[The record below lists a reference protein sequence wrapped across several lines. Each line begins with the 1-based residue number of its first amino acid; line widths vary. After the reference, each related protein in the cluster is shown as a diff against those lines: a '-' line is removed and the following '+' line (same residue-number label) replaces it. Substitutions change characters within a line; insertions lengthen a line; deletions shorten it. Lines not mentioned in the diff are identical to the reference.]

1 MAENKK
7 FTTEELERI
16 TVLRNEY
23 DKKIGDIG
31 IAEVELMLT
40 EKRLDEIKTHIS
52 TLKSEYMSCQ
62 EKESELVD
70 ELNKKYGAG
79 TVDLISGEFIP
90 AT

>member
-7 FTTEELERI
+7 FTVEELERI

-40 EKRLDEIKTHIS
+40 EKR
-52 TLKSEYMSCQ
+52 
-62 EKESELVD
+62 
-70 ELNKKYGAG
+70 
-79 TVDLISGEFIP
+79 
-90 AT
+90 

>member
-52 TLKSEYMSCQ
+52 TLKSEYTSRQ
-62 EKESELVD
+62 EKESELVN

>member
-40 EKRLDEIKTHIS
+40 EKRLDEIKVHIN

-62 EKESELVD
+62 EKESELVN